1 MRTLKRSECAVLH
14 LVLKKKWFDMIASG
28 EKREEY
34 RDAKPYWET
43 RLSRWIDRSAAVIEG
58 DPPDKDLVVAFALGR
73 TKPTMF
79 FAAYLWP
86 TSFAEVHD
94 RSYWRPEWGEP
105 RTPHYVIALGERVEL
120 ED

>member
-14 LVLKKKWFDMIASG
+14 LVLKRKWYDMIASG

-34 RDAKPYWET
+34 RDATPYWRT
-43 RLSRWIDRSAAVIEG
+43 RLSRWIGRSAAVIEG
-58 DPPDKDLVVAFALGR
+58 DPPDKELVVAFALGR

-79 FAAYLWP
+79 FTASLWP
-86 TSFAEVHD
+86 TLAVVHV
-94 RSYWRPEWGEP
+94 RLYWHREWGEP
-105 RTPHYVIALGERVEL
+105 KTPHYVISLGERVEL